1 MIRSQFEDFLSPTL
15 VILVSVASET
25 HTVSFLGILCSH
37 RNSSTLGVTK
47 MHFKDTWHKPG
58 MMVLACSLP
67 TWQAEAGLTVFQ
79 EFKVSLL
86 HKKIK

>member
-1 MIRSQFEDFLSPTL
+1 
-15 VILVSVASET
+15 
-25 HTVSFLGILCSH
+25 
-37 RNSSTLGVTK
+37 